1 MPEADFRMHRQNVT
15 CCECRNV
22 QTSEEFSRVYLS
34 HTNDNFWEAEPRRIE
49 EILQRM
55 AVLHPASHT
64 TMEGEDD
71 QRVPRSPLVM
81 DEGGMRKQGRGTSGV
96 GSEVE

>member
-1 MPEADFRMHRQNVT
+1 
-15 CCECRNV
+15 
-22 QTSEEFSRVYLS
+22 
-34 HTNDNFWEAEPRRIE
+34 
-49 EILQRM
+49 M

-64 TMEGEDD
+64 TMEGEDG